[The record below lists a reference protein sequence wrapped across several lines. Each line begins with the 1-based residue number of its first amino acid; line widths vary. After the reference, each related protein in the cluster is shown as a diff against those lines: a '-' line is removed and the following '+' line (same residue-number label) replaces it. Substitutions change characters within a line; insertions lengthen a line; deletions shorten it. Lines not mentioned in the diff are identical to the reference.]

1 MKFTTIFFAV
11 LATLLTAV
19 SGAPLSELL
28 ETNAARFANGLPPLP
43 QRAVT
48 PVQGM

>member
-1 MKFTTIFFAV
+1 MKFTTIIFAV
-11 LATLLTAV
+11 LTTVLTAV
-19 SGAPLSELL
+19 SGAPLPEF